1 MLRSLQKLFTAMHSA
16 AYSLSKGRVFGRLGK
31 TRFLLLH
38 TIGRKS
44 AKERVT
50 PLNYVSDGADF
61 VVIASNG
68 GARLHPDWYLNLQ
81 AKPEAEVEVEGARI
95 AVRAVTVDDDQR
107 ERLWHLARDT
117 WRFYDSYQQ
126 RTDRAI
132 PVVRLQRVGG

>member
-1 MLRSLQKLFTAMHSA
+1 M
-16 AYSLSKGRVFGRLGK
+16 GK

-38 TIGRKS
+38 TVGRKS
-44 AKERVT
+44 AKERIT
-50 PLNYVSDGADF
+50 PLNYVADGADF

-81 AKPEAEVEVEGARI
+81 ARPEAEVELDGRRV

-107 ERLWHLARDT
+107 GRLWNLARDS
-117 WRFYDSYQQ
+117 WRYYDSYQQ

-132 PVVRLQRVGG
+132 PP

>member
-1 MLRSLQKLFTAMHSA
+1 MSGTGVERPRSTRSRTIARFVLGATLIFTGVSH
-16 AYSLSKGRVFGRLGK
+16 LSFGRTAFYAQVPPWLP
-31 TRFLLLH
+31 
-38 TIGRKS
+38 
-44 AKERVT
+44 V
-50 PLNYVSDGADF
+50 NADF

-107 ERLWHLARDT
+107 ERLWSLARDT

>member
-1 MLRSLQKLFTAMHSA
+1 MLRSMQKLFTAMHSA
-16 AYSLSKGRVFGRLGK
+16 VYSLSKGRVFGRLGK

-68 GARLHPDWYLNLQ
+68 GARPPPGWYLNLP
-81 AKPEAEVEVEGARI
+81 ANPEAQAEGEGARRP
-95 AVRAVTVDDDQR
+95 ARPPPRAAGPPGGLRD
-107 ERLWHLARDT
+107 LA
-117 WRFYDSYQQ
+117 
-126 RTDRAI
+126 
-132 PVVRLQRVGG
+132 PG

>member
-16 AYSLSKGRVFGRLGK
+16 LYSLSKGRVFGRLGK

-44 AKERVT
+44 AKARVT
-50 PLNYVSDGADF
+50 PLNFVSDGPDF
-61 VVIASNG
+61 IVIASNG

-81 AKPEAEVEVEGARI
+81 AKPEAEVEVDGTRI
-95 AVRAVTVDDDQR
+95 VVRAVTVDDDQR
-107 ERLWHLARDT
+107 ERLWNLARDT
-117 WRFYDSYQQ
+117 WRYYDSYQQ

-132 PVVRLQRVGG
+132 PVVRLQRIGG

>member
-44 AKERVT
+44 AKARVT

-81 AKPEAEVEVEGARI
+81 AKPDAEVEVEGARI
-95 AVRAVTVDDDQR
+95 AVRAVTVDNEQR
-107 ERLWHLARDT
+107 ECLWNLARDT